1 MRISDW
7 SSDVCSSDLRLV
19 RNGPNVRDE
28 ALLKAVF
35 TEDCVLDFG
44 ILLGVHRGWG
54 EIRTLFVE
62 WHPENIEWMRSEE
75 RRVGKECVS
84 ECRSRWSPYNKK
96 KKQRKDVD
104 NTISHNNT
112 ERQ

>member
-1 MRISDW
+1 MTADVVAIMNLR
-7 SSDVCSSDLRLV
+7 SSYGNIIDRLV
-19 RNGPNVRDE
+19 RNGPNARDE

-62 WHPENIEWMRSEE
+62 WHPANIEWMWNSFSSPIIEVDGDTASDRKSG
-75 RRVGKECVS
+75 VSGKSV
-84 ECRSRWSPYNKK
+84 
-96 KKQRKDVD
+96 
-104 NTISHNNT
+104 
-112 ERQ
+112 